1 MSTDSDKRP
10 RRPAA
15 SLLGHSSVAALER
28 TLRAEV
34 IPRLVRAHRAGP
46 PGSAVAGSSA
56 RVGPGPGDL
65 DRFLLELLSDQAP
78 ARYPTV
84 EMLLSE
90 GAELDALC
98 LGLFGPVANRLGTLW
113 REDRC
118 DFTTVTVAMG
128 RLHRLMRELSACFD
142 TPRARGA
149 RPPRAL
155 LAQPGDEQHLFGLAM
170 VAEFLR
176 RDGWDVI
183 GGVGAA
189 VPDAGARVR
198 VEWVDVVGFSIGAD
212 DRIDWLSEA
221 VRRVRA
227 MSCNEQVR
235 VIVGGPV
242 FITHPEWAAQ
252 VGADGTAGDAG
263 AAVDLANGLLVAWSR
278 GEQESSTE

>member
-46 PGSAVAGSSA
+46 PGPAAAGSSA
-56 RVGPGPGDL
+56 RVGPGPGDM
-65 DRFLLELLSDQAP
+65 DRFLLELLGDRAP

-90 GAELDALC
+90 GVELDALC

-128 RLHRLMRELSACFD
+128 RLHRLMRELSACVD
-142 TPRARGA
+142 TPRSRGA

-189 VPDAGARVR
+189 VPDAGTRVR
-198 VEWVDVVGFSIGAD
+198 DEWVDVVGFSIGAD
-212 DRIDWLSEA
+212 DRIDWLGQA

-242 FITHPEWAAQ
+242 FIIHPEWAAQ

-263 AAVDLANGLLVAWSR
+263 AAVDLANGLLGAWSR